1 MYFYG
6 TGETA
11 SVKSEDLDAY
21 DAKNIGRFNTE
32 RQIKKPEYKE
42 AVDQI
47 QSAIEGNDPAPI
59 NAGEKEPKEEADTTA
74 ELEHAETDNSADES
88 QLHIA
93 EDVPKSTPQPQKRKV
108 AAVKVKTDVTVPVV
122 VEPES
127 KENDEKVSRSGRKI
141 KEKKMNTDEMDPDE
155 MFTQARKRVKVDDG
169 KPKPAPYNA
178 AIEEFRA
185 SKLHVLQDP
194 VKKASLEHQYEM
206 INVIQEIKLALG
218 LEKQADID
226 RSLELME
233 TFKDKVLPYVT
244 ALMLLKYPNTV
255 DTVRRLRKYVGNT
268 SLWTLNEAEALKF
281 SAKAET
287 IRVISSAVYDQFKVS
302 LHNLIVSDEW

>member
-21 DAKNIGRFNTE
+21 DVKNIARFNTE
-32 RQIKKPEYKE
+32 RQIKKADYKE

-47 QSAIEGNDPAPI
+47 QSAIDGNDPAPI

-74 ELEHAETDNSADES
+74 ELEQAETDNSADES

-93 EDVPKSTPQPQKRKV
+93 EDAPKTTPQPQKRKA
-108 AAVKVKTDVTVPVV
+108 AAVKVKTDVMVPVV

-141 KEKKMNTDEMDPDE
+141 KEKKMNMDEMDPDE
-155 MFTQARKRVKVDDG
+155 MFAQARKRVKVDDG
-169 KPKPAPYNA
+169 KPKPSPYNA

-194 VKKASLEHQYEM
+194 VKKANLDHQYEM

-218 LEKQADID
+218 LEKQADVD

-233 TFKDKVLPYVT
+233 TFKDKVLPDVT

-255 DTVRRLRKYVGNT
+255 DTVRRLRKYVGNIGP
-268 SLWTLNEAEALKF
+268 WTMNEAEALKF
-281 SAKAET
+281 SAKAEK
-287 IRVISSAVYDQFKVS
+287 IRVISSEVYDQFKVS
-302 LHNLIVSDEW
+302 LHNMNDSDEC

>member
-21 DAKNIGRFNTE
+21 DVKNQARFNTD
-32 RQIKKPEYKE
+32 RQIKKADYKE

-47 QSAIEGNDPAPI
+47 QSAIDGNDPAPI
-59 NAGEKEPKEEADTTA
+59 NAGEKEPKEDADTTA
-74 ELEHAETDNSADES
+74 EPDQAETDNSADES

-93 EDVPKSTPQPQKRKV
+93 EDVPMSTPQPQKRKA
-108 AAVKVKTDVTVPVV
+108 AAVKVKTEVV
-122 VEPES
+122 VAEPES
-127 KENDEKVSRSGRKI
+127 KENEEKVSRSGRKI

-155 MFTQARKRVKVDDG
+155 MFSQARKRVKGDDG
-169 KPKPAPYNA
+169 KPKPAAFN
-178 AIEEFRA
+178 AIEEFRN
-185 SKLHVLQDP
+185 SKIHVLQDP
-194 VKKASLEHQYEM
+194 VKKANLEHQYEM

-218 LEKQADID
+218 LEKQADVD

-233 TFKDKVLPYVT
+233 TFKENVLPNVS

-255 DTVRRLRKYVGNT
+255 DTVRRLRKYVGNIGP
-268 SLWTLNEAEALKF
+268 WTLNEAEALKF
-281 SAKAET
+281 SAKAEK
-287 IRVISSAVYDQFKVS
+287 IRVLSSAVYDQFKVS
-302 LHNLIVSDEW
+302 LHNFIVCRW